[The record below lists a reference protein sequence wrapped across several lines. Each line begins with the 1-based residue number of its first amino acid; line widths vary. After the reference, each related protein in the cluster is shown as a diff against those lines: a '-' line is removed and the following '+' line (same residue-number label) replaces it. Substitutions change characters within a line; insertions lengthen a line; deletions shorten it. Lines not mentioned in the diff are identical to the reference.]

1 MFIIKAEAARWKFRN
16 FQESRNPTLAF
27 DPLILTTSLA
37 VAGVLVALFLVL
49 SVRKYPKGN
58 EKMIEIWNAIR
69 EGSNAYL
76 KRQFRTI
83 TIIAII
89 ISLVILAAFSAT
101 VNFTYGGEIA
111 LSFLLG
117 VAFSLFAAYVALYSA
132 TNANVRSTAAA
143 EKSTYEALKVATL
156 GGGALG
162 LAVISMSLLGL
173 SILYAAF
180 RDPGVLAGF
189 GFGASLAALFA
200 QLGGGIFTKSADVGA
215 DLVGKVE
222 ENFPEDDPR
231 NPAAIADNVGDN
243 VGDEAGRG
251 ADLFESLTAENLGG
265 MIIGLIVSII
275 IFNGVIN
282 PYYVTMPLIVRSL
295 GIIATFVGL
304 AVAVLEKKFKNPIKP
319 TRDGLLVASLIAAI
333 LMFVATWYVFGPSG
347 LTPSGSALGAY
358 ALYGCMLS
366 GLAAGLLIV
375 VYTEFYTGSEAKP
388 VITIAER
395 SKSGPA
401 LTIMSGNA
409 VGMISSGLPVITV
422 AVAPL
427 ISFWLGEQFSGF
439 SGLLPALSNDPFLGG
454 GYRTTM
460 AAMGMLST
468 AGIVLTMDGL
478 GPIVDNAGG
487 IAEMS
492 GAPEVIRERIE
503 PLDAL
508 GNTTKALTKGY
519 AMGSAALASLL
530 LFQAFVLEVA
540 RYQAKILDLTTI
552 TAAQATLLGTKL
564 SSLGTSLAL
573 NHPDVVIGALIGAM
587 LPFVFS
593 GTAINA
599 VSVGAYRMVE
609 EVRRQLREIP
619 GLRDGTAKPNYAAA
633 VDISTRTALRL
644 MVVPGAIPVV
654 APLVVGIFLG
664 WAAVGALVVG
674 ATLSAIPLAIMMM
687 WGGAAMD
694 NAKKYVEM
702 GHFGGKNTETH
713 AATVVGDTVGDPWK
727 DTAGPSLHILIKLLN
742 TISLVFVPLFLSAII
757 IL

>member
-16 FQESRNPTLAF
+16 FQESRNPGLAF

-37 VAGVLVALFLVL
+37 VAGVVAAIFLVL

-58 EKMIEIWNAIR
+58 EKMIAIWTAIR

-83 TIIAII
+83 AIIAII
-89 ISLVILAAFSAT
+89 ISLVIVAAFGAT
-101 VNFTYGGEIA
+101 VNFTYGSEIA
-111 LSFLLG
+111 FSFLLG

-162 LAVISMSLLGL
+162 LVVISMSLLGL
-173 SILYAAF
+173 SLLYAVF
-180 RDPGVLAGF
+180 GDPGVLAGF

-251 ADLFESLTAENLGG
+251 ADLFCSLTAENLGG

-275 IFNGVIN
+275 LFPGISSNNV
-282 PYYVTMPLIVRSL
+282 YYVTMPLIVRSL
-295 GIIATFVGL
+295 GIVATFVGL
-304 AVAVLEKKFKNPIKP
+304 AIAVFEKKFKNPIKP
-319 TRDGLLVASLIAAI
+319 TRDGLLVASVIAAI

-358 ALYGCMLS
+358 APYGCMIS

-422 AVAPL
+422 AIALL
-427 ISFWLGEQFSGF
+427 ISFWLGEQFAGF

-454 GYRTTM
+454 VYGTTM

-530 LFQAFVLEVA
+530 LFQAFVL
-540 RYQAKILDLTTI
+540 
-552 TAAQATLLGTKL
+552 
-564 SSLGTSLAL
+564 
-573 NHPDVVIGALIGAM
+573 
-587 LPFVFS
+587 
-593 GTAINA
+593 
-599 VSVGAYRMVE
+599 
-609 EVRRQLREIP
+609 
-619 GLRDGTAKPNYAAA
+619 
-633 VDISTRTALRL
+633 
-644 MVVPGAIPVV
+644 
-654 APLVVGIFLG
+654 
-664 WAAVGALVVG
+664 
-674 ATLSAIPLAIMMM
+674 
-687 WGGAAMD
+687 
-694 NAKKYVEM
+694 
-702 GHFGGKNTETH
+702 
-713 AATVVGDTVGDPWK
+713 
-727 DTAGPSLHILIKLLN
+727 
-742 TISLVFVPLFLSAII
+742 
-757 IL
+757 

>member
-1 MFIIKAEAARWKFRN
+1 
-16 FQESRNPTLAF
+16 LAF
-27 DPLILTTSLA
+27 DPLLLTTSLA
-37 VAGVLVALFLVL
+37 VVGVIASIILVL
-49 SVRKYPKGN
+49 SVKKYPTGN
-58 EKMIEIWNAIR
+58 EKMVAIWKAIM
-69 EGSNAYL
+69 EGANAYL

-83 TIIAII
+83 GIIAVIIAI
-89 ISLVILAAFSAT
+89 VILTAFSTTFT
-101 VNFTYGGEIA
+101 VTYSAEIA
-111 LSFLLG
+111 FSFLLG
-117 VAFSLFAAYVALYSA
+117 VTFSLVAAYIAMYSA

-143 EKSTYEALKVATL
+143 EQSTYLALKVATL

-275 IFNGVIN
+275 LFQGISV
-282 PYYVTMPLIVRSL
+282 YYVTMPLIVRSL

-304 AVAVLEKKFKNPIKP
+304 AVAIFEKKFKNPIKP
-319 TRDGLLVASLIAAI
+319 SRDGLLLASVVAAI
-333 LMFVATWYVFGPSG
+333 LMFIATWYVFGPSG
-347 LTPSGSALGAY
+347 LTPSGSALAAY
-358 ALYGCMLS
+358 ALYGCMVS

-375 VYTEFYTGSEAKP
+375 LYTEYYTGSEAKS

-401 LTIMSGNA
+401 LTIMSGTA

-422 AVAPL
+422 AITLL
-427 ISFWLGEQFSGF
+427 ISFGLGEQFAVQAGIT
-439 SGLLPALSNDPFLGG
+439 DTFLGG
-454 GYRTTM
+454 VYGTTM
-460 AAMGMLST
+460 ATMGMLST

-492 GAPEVIRERIE
+492 GAPVQVRERIE
-503 PLDAL
+503 PLDTL

-540 RYQAKILDLTTI
+540 RYQAKITDLTSI
-552 TAAQATLLGTKL
+552 TSAQAALLGTKL
-564 SSLGTSLAL
+564 SSLGSALAL
-573 NHPDVVIGALIGAM
+573 NHPDVVIGALIGGM

-609 EVRRQLREIP
+609 EVRRQFREIP
-619 GLRDGTAKPNYAAA
+619 GLREGTAKPNYAAA

-654 APLVVGIFLG
+654 APIVVGVFLG

-674 ATLSAIPLAIMMM
+674 ATISAIPLAIMMM

-694 NAKKYVEM
+694 NAKKYVEA

-742 TISLVFVPLFLSAII
+742 TISLVFIPLFLVALISLA
-757 IL
+757 

>member
-1 MFIIKAEAARWKFRN
+1 
-16 FQESRNPTLAF
+16 LAF
-27 DPLILTTSLA
+27 DPLLLTTSLA
-37 VAGVLVALFLVL
+37 IAGVAVAIYLVYAIK
-49 SVRKYPKGN
+49 KYPTGN
-58 EKMIEIWNAIR
+58 EKMVEIWKAIR
-69 EGSNAYL
+69 EGANAYL

-83 TIIAII
+83 AIIAI
-89 ISLVILAAFSAT
+89 VIALAIVAAFGAT
-101 VNFTYGGEIA
+101 ISFTYGGEIA
-111 LSFLLG
+111 FSFLLG
-117 VAFSLFAAYVALYSA
+117 VTFSLFAAYVAMYSA
-132 TNANVRSTAAA
+132 TNSNVRSTAAA
-143 EKSTYEALKVATL
+143 EKSTYHALKVATM

-162 LAVISMSLLGL
+162 LIVISMSLLGL
-173 SILYAAF
+173 SILYAVF
-180 RDPGVLAGF
+180 GDPGVLAGF

-265 MIIGLIVSII
+265 MIVGLIVSII
-275 IFNGVIN
+275 IFQGISGAT

-295 GIIATFVGL
+295 GIIATFIVL
-304 AVAVLEKKFKNPIKP
+304 AVAVYEKKFKNPIKP
-319 TRDGLLVASLIAAI
+319 TRDGLLVASVIAAI

-347 LTPSGSALGAY
+347 VTPSGSAFAAY
-358 ALYGCMLS
+358 ALYGCMVS

-375 VYTEFYTGSEAKP
+375 LYTEFYTGSEAKS
-388 VITIAER
+388 VVTIAKR
-395 SKSGPA
+395 SESGPA
-401 LTIMSGNA
+401 LTVMSGTA

-422 AVAPL
+422 AIAL
-427 ISFWLGEQFSGF
+427 LLSFGLGEQFA
-439 SGLLPALSNDPFLGG
+439 GLIPQLAGDPSKIFLGG
-454 GYRTTM
+454 VYGTTM
-460 AAMGMLST
+460 ATMGMLST

-492 GAPEVIRERIE
+492 GAPNEIRERID

-540 RYQAKILDLTTI
+540 RYQAGNVCVPTI
-552 TAAQATLLGTKL
+552 TTSCAGVLAVKL
-564 SSLGTSLAL
+564 SSLGASLAL
-573 NHPDVVIGALIGAM
+573 NHPDVVIGALVGAM
-587 LPFVFS
+587 LPFLFS

-599 VSVGAYRMVE
+599 VSVGSYRMVE
-609 EVRRQLREIP
+609 EVRKQLREIP
-619 GLRDGTAKPNYAAA
+619 GLREGRAKPDYARA

-654 APLVVGIFLG
+654 APILVGILLG

-694 NAKKYVEM
+694 NAKKYVEA
-702 GHFGGKNTETH
+702 GNFGGKNTETH

-742 TISLVFVPLFLSAII
+742 TISLVFIPLFLAAL
-757 IL
+757 ILL

>member
-1 MFIIKAEAARWKFRN
+1 
-16 FQESRNPTLAF
+16 LAF

-37 VAGVLVALFLVL
+37 VAGVVAAIFLVL

-58 EKMIEIWNAIR
+58 EKMIVIWTAIR

-83 TIIAII
+83 AIIAII
-89 ISLVILAAFSAT
+89 ISLVILVAFGAT
-101 VNFTYGGEIA
+101 VTFTYGGEIA

-162 LAVISMSLLGL
+162 LVVISMSLLGL
-173 SILYAAF
+173 SLLYAIF

-304 AVAVLEKKFKNPIKP
+304 AVAVFEKKFKNPIKP
-319 TRDGLLVASLIAAI
+319 TRDGLLAASAVAAI
-333 LMFVATWYVFGPSG
+333 LMFIATWYVFGP
-347 LTPSGSALGAY
+347 PASGSALAVY
-358 ALYGCMLS
+358 ALYGCMVS

-375 VYTEFYTGSEAKP
+375 VYTEFYTGSNAKP

-401 LTIMSGNA
+401 LTVMSGNA
-409 VGMISSGLPVITV
+409 VGLISSGLPVITV
-422 AVAPL
+422 AIVLL
-427 ISFWLGEQFSGF
+427 ISFGLGEQFA
-439 SGLLPALSNDPFLGG
+439 GLIPALAGNAFLGG
-454 GYRTTM
+454 VYGTTM
-460 AAMGMLST
+460 ATMGMLST

-492 GAPEVIRERIE
+492 GAPEIIRERIE

-540 RYQAKILDLTTI
+540 RYQAKIIDLTTI
-552 TAAQATLLGTKL
+552 TSAQATLLGTKL

-599 VSVGAYRMVE
+599 VSIGAYRMVE

-619 GLRDGTAKPNYAAA
+619 GLREGTAKPDYAAA

-654 APLVVGIFLG
+654 APLVVGVFLG

-674 ATLSAIPLAIMMM
+674 ATISAIPLAIMMM

-742 TISLVFVPLFLSAII
+742 TISLVFIPLFLAAII

>member
-1 MFIIKAEAARWKFRN
+1 
-16 FQESRNPTLAF
+16 LAF

-37 VAGVLVALFLVL
+37 VAGVIAAIFLVL

-58 EKMIEIWNAIR
+58 EKMIAIWTAIR

-83 TIIAII
+83 AIIAII
-89 ISLVILAAFSAT
+89 ISLVIVAAFGAT
-101 VNFTYGGEIA
+101 VNLTYGSEIG

-162 LAVISMSLLGL
+162 LVVISMSLLGL
-173 SILYAAF
+173 SLLYAVF
-180 RDPGVLAGF
+180 RDPGILAGF

-275 IFNGVIN
+275 LFQGIN

-295 GIIATFVGL
+295 GIVATFVGL
-304 AVAVLEKKFKNPIKP
+304 AVAVFEKKFKNPIKP
-319 TRDGLLVASLIAAI
+319 TRDGLLIASLVAAI

-422 AVAPL
+422 AIALL
-427 ISFWLGEQFSGF
+427 ISFWLGEQFAGF

-454 GYRTTM
+454 VYGTTM

-540 RYQAKILDLTTI
+540 RYQAKILDLTKI
-552 TAAQATLLGTKL
+552 SGAQAALLGTKL

-609 EVRRQLREIP
+609 EVRRQLKEIP
-619 GLRDGTAKPNYAAA
+619 GLREGTAKPNYAAA

-674 ATLSAIPLAIMMM
+674 ATISAIPLAIMMM

-713 AATVVGDTVGDPWK
+713 AATVVGVTVGDPWK

-742 TISLVFVPLFLSAII
+742 TISLVFIPLFLAAII

>member
-1 MFIIKAEAARWKFRN
+1 MVAIWK
-16 FQESRNPTLAF
+16 
-27 DPLILTTSLA
+27 
-37 VAGVLVALFLVL
+37 
-49 SVRKYPKGN
+49 
-58 EKMIEIWNAIR
+58 AIR
-69 EGSNAYL
+69 EGANAYL

-83 TIIAII
+83 AIIAII
-89 ISLVILAAFSAT
+89 IALVIVAAFGAT

-111 LSFLLG
+111 FSFLLG
-117 VAFSLFAAYVALYSA
+117 VAFSLFAAYIAMYSA
-132 TNANVRSTAAA
+132 TNSNVRSTAAA

-162 LAVISMSLLGL
+162 LIVISMSLLGL

-180 RDPGVLAGF
+180 GDPGVLAGF

-304 AVAVLEKKFKNPIKP
+304 AVAVFEKKFKNPIKP
-319 TRDGLLVASLIAAI
+319 TRDGLLVASVIAAI
-333 LMFVATWYVFGPSG
+333 LMFVATWYVFGPGG
-347 LTPSGSALGAY
+347 LSPSGSDLAAY
-358 ALYGCMLS
+358 ALYGCMVS

-375 VYTEFYTGSEAKP
+375 LYTEYYTGSEAKS

-401 LTIMSGNA
+401 LTIMSGSA

-422 AVAPL
+422 AITLL
-427 ISFWLGEQFSGF
+427 ISFGLGEQFASLAGI
-439 SGLLPALSNDPFLGG
+439 DKFLGG
-454 GYRTTM
+454 VYGTTM
-460 AAMGMLST
+460 ATMGMLST

-492 GAPEVIRERIE
+492 GAPPEIRDRIE

-540 RYQAKILDLTTI
+540 RYQARLFDLNKITPPDAIALGNSLTG
-552 TAAQATLLGTKL
+552 LGA
-564 SSLGTSLAL
+564 SLAL
-573 NHPDVVIGALIGAM
+573 NHPDVIIGALIGGM
-587 LPFVFS
+587 LPFLFS

-599 VSVGAYRMVE
+599 VAVGAYRMVE
-609 EVRRQLREIP
+609 EVRKQLREIP
-619 GLRDGTAKPNYAAA
+619 GLREGTARPDYARA

-644 MVVPGAIPVV
+644 MVAPGAIPVV
-654 APLVVGIFLG
+654 APIIVG
-664 WAAVGALVVG
+664 
-674 ATLSAIPLAIMMM
+674 
-687 WGGAAMD
+687 
-694 NAKKYVEM
+694 
-702 GHFGGKNTETH
+702 
-713 AATVVGDTVGDPWK
+713 
-727 DTAGPSLHILIKLLN
+727 
-742 TISLVFVPLFLSAII
+742 VF
-757 IL
+757 

>member
-1 MFIIKAEAARWKFRN
+1 M
-16 FQESRNPTLAF
+16 AF

-37 VAGVLVALFLVL
+37 VAGVVAAIFLVL

-58 EKMIEIWNAIR
+58 EKMIAIWTAIR

-83 TIIAII
+83 AIIAII
-89 ISLVILAAFSAT
+89 ISLVILAAFGAT
-101 VNFTYGGEIA
+101 INFTYGGEIA

-162 LAVISMSLLGL
+162 LVVISMSLLGL
-173 SILYAAF
+173 SLLYALF

-304 AVAVLEKKFKNPIKP
+304 AVAVVEKKFKNPIKP
-319 TRDGLLVASLIAAI
+319 TRDGLLVASFIAAI

-347 LTPSGSALGAY
+347 LTPSGNSQAAY
-358 ALYGCMLS
+358 ALFGCMLS

-375 VYTEFYTGSEAKP
+375 VYTEFYTGSNAKS

-422 AVAPL
+422 AVALL
-427 ISFWLGEQFSGF
+427 ISFWLGEQFARF
-439 SGLLPALSNDPFLGG
+439 SGLLPALNNDPFLGG
-454 GYRTTM
+454 VYGTTM

-540 RYQAKILDLTTI
+540 RYQAKIVDLTKISIDQVTGPNGL
-552 TAAQATLLGTKL
+552 ATKL
-564 SSLGTSLAL
+564 SGLGGSLAL

-619 GLRDGTAKPNYAAA
+619 GLREGTAKPNYAAA

-654 APLVVGIFLG
+654 APIVVGIFLG

-674 ATLSAIPLAIMMM
+674 ATISAIPLAIMMM

-742 TISLVFVPLFLSAII
+742 TISLVFIPLFLAWII
-757 IL
+757 VF

>member
-1 MFIIKAEAARWKFRN
+1 M
-16 FQESRNPTLAF
+16 SF
-27 DPLILTTSLA
+27 DPLLLTTSLA
-37 VAGVLVALFLVL
+37 VVGVIASVILVL
-49 SVRKYPKGN
+49 SVKKYPTGN
-58 EKMIEIWNAIR
+58 EKMVAIWKAIM
-69 EGSNAYL
+69 EGANAYL

-83 TIIAII
+83 GVIAII
-89 ISLVILAAFSAT
+89 IAFVILAAFST
-101 VNFTYGGEIA
+101 TFTLSYSAEIA
-111 LSFLLG
+111 FSFLLG
-117 VAFSLFAAYVALYSA
+117 VTFSLLAAYIAMYSA

-143 EKSTYEALKVATL
+143 EKSTYLALRVATL

-275 IFNGVIN
+275 LFQGISV
-282 PYYVTMPLIVRSL
+282 YYVTMPLIVRSL

-304 AVAVLEKKFKNPIKP
+304 AVAIFEKKFKNPIKP
-319 TRDGLLVASLIAAI
+319 TRDGLLVASVVAAI
-333 LMFVATWYVFGPSG
+333 LMFIATWYVFGPSG
-347 LTPSGSALGAY
+347 LTPSGTALAAY
-358 ALYGCMLS
+358 ALYGCMVS

-375 VYTEFYTGSEAKP
+375 LYTEYYTGSEAKS

-401 LTIMSGNA
+401 LTIMSGTA

-422 AVAPL
+422 AITLL
-427 ISFWLGEQFSGF
+427 ISFGLGEQFAVQAGIT
-439 SGLLPALSNDPFLGG
+439 DTFLGG
-454 GYRTTM
+454 VYGTTM
-460 AAMGMLST
+460 ATMGMLST

-492 GAPEVIRERIE
+492 GAPDVVRERIE
-503 PLDAL
+503 PLDTL

-540 RYQAKILDLTTI
+540 RYQAKITDLTTI
-552 TAAQATLLGTKL
+552 TSAQAVLLGTKL
-564 SSLGTSLAL
+564 SSLGSALAL

-609 EVRRQLREIP
+609 EVRRQFREIP
-619 GLRDGTAKPNYAAA
+619 GLREGTAKPNYAAA

-654 APLVVGIFLG
+654 APIVVGVFLG

-694 NAKKYVEM
+694 NAKKYVEA

-742 TISLVFVPLFLSAII
+742 TISLVFIPLFLVALISLA
-757 IL
+757 

>member
-1 MFIIKAEAARWKFRN
+1 M
-16 FQESRNPTLAF
+16 
-27 DPLILTTSLA
+27 
-37 VAGVLVALFLVL
+37 
-49 SVRKYPKGN
+49 
-58 EKMIEIWNAIR
+58 
-69 EGSNAYL
+69 
-76 KRQFRTI
+76 
-83 TIIAII
+83 
-89 ISLVILAAFSAT
+89 
-101 VNFTYGGEIA
+101 
-111 LSFLLG
+111 
-117 VAFSLFAAYVALYSA
+117 
-132 TNANVRSTAAA
+132 
-143 EKSTYEALKVATL
+143 
-156 GGGALG
+156 
-162 LAVISMSLLGL
+162 
-173 SILYAAF
+173 
-180 RDPGVLAGF
+180 
-189 GFGASLAALFA
+189 
-200 QLGGGIFTKSADVGA
+200 
-215 DLVGKVE
+215 VGKVE

-347 LTPSGSALGAY
+347 LTPSGSSQAAY

-375 VYTEFYTGSEAKP
+375 VYTEYYTGSNAKS

-422 AVAPL
+422 AVALL
-427 ISFWLGEQFSGF
+427 ISFWLGEQFARF
-439 SGLLPALSNDPFLGG
+439 SGLLPALNNDPFLGG
-454 GYRTTM
+454 VYGTTM

-540 RYQAKILDLTTI
+540 RYQAKIVDLTKI
-552 TAAQATLLGTKL
+552 TVDQVTGPNGLATKL
-564 SSLGTSLAL
+564 SVLGGSLAL

-599 VSVGAYRMVE
+599 VSIGAYRMVE

-619 GLRDGTAKPNYAAA
+619 GLREGTAKPNYAAA

-654 APLVVGIFLG
+654 APIIIGVFLG

-674 ATLSAIPLAIMMM
+674 ATISAIPLAIMMM

-742 TISLVFVPLFLSAII
+742 TISLVFIPLFLAAVII
-757 IL
+757 F

>member
-1 MFIIKAEAARWKFRN
+1 
-16 FQESRNPTLAF
+16 LAF

-37 VAGVLVALFLVL
+37 VIGVIAAIILVL
-49 SVRKYPKGN
+49 SVKKYPTGN
-58 EKMIEIWNAIR
+58 EKMIAIWKAIM

-83 TIIAII
+83 GIIAVII
-89 ISLVILAAFSAT
+89 TIVILAAFGGIFSL
-101 VNFTYGGEIA
+101 TYGAEIA
-111 LSFLLG
+111 FSFLLG
-117 VAFSLFAAYVALYSA
+117 VTFSLVAAYIAMYSA

-143 EKSTYEALKVATL
+143 EKSTYLALRVATL

-173 SILYAAF
+173 SLLYAAF
-180 RDPGVLAGF
+180 GDPGVLAGF

-275 IFNGVIN
+275 LFQGIS

-304 AVAVLEKKFKNPIKP
+304 AVAIFEKKFKNPIKP
-319 TRDGLLVASLIAAI
+319 TRDGLLVASVVAAI
-333 LMFVATWYVFGPSG
+333 LMFIATWYVFGPSG
-347 LTPSGSALGAY
+347 LTPSGSALAAY
-358 ALYGCMLS
+358 SLYGCMVS

-375 VYTEFYTGSEAKP
+375 LYTEYYTGSEAKS

-401 LTIMSGNA
+401 LTIMSGTA

-422 AVAPL
+422 AITLLV
-427 ISFWLGEQFSGF
+427 SFGLGEQFAVQAGIS
-439 SGLLPALSNDPFLGG
+439 DTFLGG
-454 GYRTTM
+454 VYGTTM
-460 AAMGMLST
+460 ATMGMLST

-492 GAPEVIRERIE
+492 GAPEEVRERIE
-503 PLDAL
+503 PLDTL

-540 RYQAKILDLTTI
+540 RYQAKMTDLTTI
-552 TAAQATLLGTKL
+552 TSAQAGLLATKL
-564 SSLGTSLAL
+564 SSLGSALAL

-609 EVRRQLREIP
+609 EVRRQFREIP
-619 GLRDGTAKPNYAAA
+619 GLREGTAKPNYAAA

-654 APLVVGIFLG
+654 APIVVGVFLG

-694 NAKKYVEM
+694 NAKKYVEA

-742 TISLVFVPLFLSAII
+742 TISLVFIPLFLAAII
-757 IL
+757 LL

>member
-1 MFIIKAEAARWKFRN
+1 
-16 FQESRNPTLAF
+16 LAF

-37 VAGVLVALFLVL
+37 VVGVIASMILVL
-49 SVRKYPKGN
+49 SVKKYPTGN
-58 EKMIEIWNAIR
+58 EKMIAIWKAIM

-83 TIIAII
+83 GIIAVIIAI
-89 ISLVILAAFSAT
+89 VIVAAFGGIFSL
-101 VNFTYGGEIA
+101 TYGAEIA
-111 LSFLLG
+111 FSFLLG
-117 VAFSLFAAYVALYSA
+117 VTFSLIAAYIAMYSA

-143 EKSTYEALKVATL
+143 ETSTYLALKVATL

-173 SILYAAF
+173 SLLYAAF
-180 RDPGVLAGF
+180 GDPGVLAGF

-275 IFNGVIN
+275 LFQGISV
-282 PYYVTMPLIVRSL
+282 YYVTMPLIVRSL

-304 AVAVLEKKFKNPIKP
+304 AVAIFEKKFKNPIKP
-319 TRDGLLVASLIAAI
+319 TRDGLLVASVVAAI
-333 LMFVATWYVFGPSG
+333 LMFIATWYVFGPSG
-347 LTPSGSALGAY
+347 VTPGGSALAAY
-358 ALYGCMLS
+358 ALYGCMVS

-375 VYTEFYTGSEAKP
+375 LYTEYYTGSGAKS

-401 LTIMSGNA
+401 LTIMSGTA

-422 AVAPL
+422 AITLL
-427 ISFWLGEQFSGF
+427 ISFALGEQFAV
-439 SGLLPALSNDPFLGG
+439 LAKINDTFLGG
-454 GYRTTM
+454 VYGTTM
-460 AAMGMLST
+460 ATMGMLST

-492 GAPEVIRERIE
+492 GAPDEVRERIE
-503 PLDAL
+503 PLDTL

-540 RYQAKILDLTTI
+540 RYQAKITDLTSI
-552 TAAQATLLGTKL
+552 TSAQATLLGTKL
-564 SSLGTSLAL
+564 SSLGSALAL

-609 EVRRQLREIP
+609 EVRRQFREIP
-619 GLRDGTAKPNYAAA
+619 GLREGTAKPNYAAA

-654 APLVVGIFLG
+654 APIVVGVFLG

-694 NAKKYVEM
+694 NAKKYVEA

-742 TISLVFVPLFLSAII
+742 TISLVFIPLFLAAL
-757 IL
+757 ILL

>member
-1 MFIIKAEAARWKFRN
+1 
-16 FQESRNPTLAF
+16 LAF

-37 VAGVLVALFLVL
+37 VAGVVAAIFLVL

-58 EKMIEIWNAIR
+58 EKMIAIWTAIR

-83 TIIAII
+83 AIIAII
-89 ISLVILAAFSAT
+89 ISLVILAAFGAT
-101 VNFTYGGEIA
+101 INFTYGGEIA

-117 VAFSLFAAYVALYSA
+117 VVFSLFAAYVALYSA

-162 LAVISMSLLGL
+162 LVVISMSLLGL
-173 SILYAAF
+173 SLLYAAF
-180 RDPGVLAGF
+180 GDPGVLAGF

-304 AVAVLEKKFKNPIKP
+304 AVAVFEKKFKNPIKP
-319 TRDGLLVASLIAAI
+319 TRDGLLVASVIAAI
-333 LMFVATWYVFGPSG
+333 LMFVATWYVFGPSA
-347 LTPSGSALGAY
+347 SGSALAVY
-358 ALYGCMLS
+358 ALYGCMVS

-375 VYTEFYTGSEAKP
+375 VYTEFYTGSNAKP

-401 LTIMSGNA
+401 LTVMSGNA
-409 VGMISSGLPVITV
+409 VGLISSGLPVITV
-422 AVAPL
+422 AVAL
-427 ISFWLGEQFSGF
+427 LVSFGLGEQFA
-439 SGLLPALSNDPFLGG
+439 GLIPALNGNPFLGG
-454 GYRTTM
+454 VYGTTM
-460 AAMGMLST
+460 ATMGMLST

-540 RYQAKILDLTTI
+540 RYQAGNLCVPTI
-552 TAAQATLLGTKL
+552 TSSCAATLATKL
-564 SSLGTSLAL
+564 SSLGALLAL

-619 GLRDGTAKPNYAAA
+619 GLREGTAKPNYAAA
-633 VDISTRTALRL
+633 VDISTKTALRL

-654 APLVVGIFLG
+654 APIVVGIFLG

-674 ATLSAIPLAIMMM
+674 ATISAIPLAIMMM

-742 TISLVFVPLFLSAII
+742 TISLVFIPLFLSAII
-757 IL
+757 IFH

>member
-1 MFIIKAEAARWKFRN
+1 M
-16 FQESRNPTLAF
+16 NPRLAF

-37 VAGVLVALFLVL
+37 VAGVIAAIFLVL

-58 EKMIEIWNAIR
+58 EKMIAIWTAIR

-83 TIIAII
+83 AIIAII
-89 ISLVILAAFSAT
+89 ISLVIIGAFGAT
-101 VNFTYGGEIA
+101 VNLTYGSEIG

-162 LAVISMSLLGL
+162 LVVISMSLLGL
-173 SILYAAF
+173 SLLYAVF
-180 RDPGVLAGF
+180 RDPGLLSGF

-215 DLVGKVE
+215 DPVGKVE

-275 IFNGVIN
+275 LFQGISV
-282 PYYVTMPLIVRSL
+282 YYVTMPLIVRSL

-304 AVAVLEKKFKNPIKP
+304 AGAIFEQKFKNPIKP
-319 TRDGLLVASLIAAI
+319 TRDGLLVSSLIAAI

-347 LTPSGSALGAY
+347 LTPSGSSLAAF

-422 AVAPL
+422 AVALL
-427 ISFWLGEQFSGF
+427 ISFWLGEQFARF
-439 SGLLPALSNDPFLGG
+439 SGLLPALNNDPFLGG
-454 GYRTTM
+454 VYGTTM

-540 RYQAKILDLTTI
+540 RYQAKIVELTKISIDQVTGPNGL
-552 TAAQATLLGTKL
+552 ATKL
-564 SSLGTSLAL
+564 SSLGGSLAL

-619 GLRDGTAKPNYAAA
+619 GLREGTAKPNYAAA
-633 VDISTRTALRL
+633 VDISTKTALGW
-644 MVVPGAIPVV
+644 MVVPGASPVV
-654 APLVVGIFLG
+654 APIVVGIFLG

-674 ATLSAIPLAIMMM
+674 ATISAIPLAIMMM

-713 AATVVGDTVGDPWK
+713 AATVVGDTVGDPWQ

-742 TISLVFVPLFLSAII
+742 TISLVFIPLFLAAII

>member
-1 MFIIKAEAARWKFRN
+1 
-16 FQESRNPTLAF
+16 LAF

-37 VAGVLVALFLVL
+37 VAGVVAAIFLVV

-58 EKMIEIWNAIR
+58 EKMIVIWTAIR

-89 ISLVILAAFSAT
+89 ISLVILAAFGAT
-101 VNFTYGGEIA
+101 VTFTYGGEIA

-162 LAVISMSLLGL
+162 LVVISMSLLGL
-173 SILYAAF
+173 SLLYALF

-347 LTPSGSALGAY
+347 LTPSGSSQAAY

-375 VYTEFYTGSEAKP
+375 VYTEYYTGSNAKS

-422 AVAPL
+422 AVALL
-427 ISFWLGEQFSGF
+427 ISFWLGEQFARF
-439 SGLLPALSNDPFLGG
+439 SGLLPALNNDPFLGG
-454 GYRTTM
+454 VYGTTM

-540 RYQAKILDLTTI
+540 RYQAKIVDLTKI
-552 TAAQATLLGTKL
+552 TVDQVTGPNGLATKL
-564 SSLGTSLAL
+564 SVLGGSLAL

-599 VSVGAYRMVE
+599 VSIGAYRMVE

-619 GLRDGTAKPNYAAA
+619 GLREGTAKPNYAAA

-654 APLVVGIFLG
+654 APIIIGVFLG

-674 ATLSAIPLAIMMM
+674 ATISAIPLAIMMM

-742 TISLVFVPLFLSAII
+742 TISLVFIPLFLAAII
-757 IL
+757 IF

>member
-1 MFIIKAEAARWKFRN
+1 
-16 FQESRNPTLAF
+16 LAF
-27 DPLILTTSLA
+27 DPLLLTTSLA
-37 VAGVLVALFLVL
+37 VVGVIASIILVL
-49 SVRKYPKGN
+49 SVKKYPTGN
-58 EKMIEIWNAIR
+58 EKMIAIWKAIM
-69 EGSNAYL
+69 EGANAYL

-83 TIIAII
+83 GVIAVIIAF
-89 ISLVILAAFSAT
+89 VILAAFSAIFT
-101 VNFTYGGEIA
+101 VSYAAEIA
-111 LSFLLG
+111 FSFLLG
-117 VAFSLFAAYVALYSA
+117 VTFSLIAAYIAMYSA

-143 EKSTYEALKVATL
+143 EKSTYLALKVATL

-275 IFNGVIN
+275 LFGGTSVYSSVSA
-282 PYYVTMPLIVRSL
+282 YYVTMPLIVRSL
-295 GIIATFVGL
+295 GIVATFVGL
-304 AVAVLEKKFKNPIKP
+304 AVAVYEKKFKNPIKP
-319 TRDGLLVASLIAAI
+319 TRDGLVIASAVAAI

-347 LTPSGSALGAY
+347 LTPSGSSLAAF
-358 ALYGCMLS
+358 ALYGCMVS

-375 VYTEFYTGSEAKP
+375 IYTEFYTGSEAKS

-401 LTIMSGNA
+401 LTIMSGTA

-422 AVAPL
+422 AITLL
-427 ISFWLGEQFSGF
+427 ISFGLGEQFASLAGI
-439 SGLLPALSNDPFLGG
+439 DKFLGG
-454 GYRTTM
+454 VYGTTM
-460 AAMGMLST
+460 ATMGMLST

-492 GAPEVIRERIE
+492 GAPDEIRERIE
-503 PLDAL
+503 PLDTL

-540 RYQAKILDLTTI
+540 RYQAKITDLTTI
-552 TAAQATLLGTKL
+552 TSAQAVLLGTKL
-564 SSLGTSLAL
+564 SSLGSALAL
-573 NHPDVVIGALIGAM
+573 NHPDVVIGALIGGM

-609 EVRRQLREIP
+609 EVRRQFREIP
-619 GLRDGTAKPNYAAA
+619 GLREGTAKPNYAAA

-654 APLVVGIFLG
+654 APIVVGVFLG

-694 NAKKYVEM
+694 NAKKYVEA

-742 TISLVFVPLFLSAII
+742 TISLVFIPLFLVALISLA
-757 IL
+757 

>member
-1 MFIIKAEAARWKFRN
+1 
-16 FQESRNPTLAF
+16 
-27 DPLILTTSLA
+27 
-37 VAGVLVALFLVL
+37 
-49 SVRKYPKGN
+49 
-58 EKMIEIWNAIR
+58 MIAIWTAIR

-83 TIIAII
+83 AIIAII
-89 ISLVILAAFSAT
+89 ISLVIVAAFGAT
-101 VNFTYGGEIA
+101 VNFTYGSEIG

-162 LAVISMSLLGL
+162 LVVISMSLLGL
-173 SILYAAF
+173 SLLYAVF

-275 IFNGVIN
+275 LFQGIN
-282 PYYVTMPLIVRSL
+282 VYYVTMPLIVRSL
-295 GIIATFVGL
+295 GIVATFVGL
-304 AVAVLEKKFKNPIKP
+304 AVAVFEKKFKNPIKP
-319 TRDGLLVASLIAAI
+319 TRDGLLVASVIAAI

-422 AVAPL
+422 AVAFL
-427 ISFWLGEQFSGF
+427 ISFWLGEQFASLAGI
-439 SGLLPALSNDPFLGG
+439 DKFLGG
-454 GYRTTM
+454 VYGTTM
-460 AAMGMLST
+460 ATMGMLST
-468 AGIVLTMDGL
+468 AGIVLTMDG
-478 GPIVDNAGG
+478 
-487 IAEMS
+487 
-492 GAPEVIRERIE
+492 
-503 PLDAL
+503 
-508 GNTTKALTKGY
+508 
-519 AMGSAALASLL
+519 
-530 LFQAFVLEVA
+530 
-540 RYQAKILDLTTI
+540 
-552 TAAQATLLGTKL
+552 
-564 SSLGTSLAL
+564 
-573 NHPDVVIGALIGAM
+573 
-587 LPFVFS
+587 
-593 GTAINA
+593 
-599 VSVGAYRMVE
+599 
-609 EVRRQLREIP
+609 
-619 GLRDGTAKPNYAAA
+619 
-633 VDISTRTALRL
+633 
-644 MVVPGAIPVV
+644 
-654 APLVVGIFLG
+654 
-664 WAAVGALVVG
+664 
-674 ATLSAIPLAIMMM
+674 
-687 WGGAAMD
+687 
-694 NAKKYVEM
+694 
-702 GHFGGKNTETH
+702 
-713 AATVVGDTVGDPWK
+713 
-727 DTAGPSLHILIKLLN
+727 
-742 TISLVFVPLFLSAII
+742 
-757 IL
+757 

>member
-1 MFIIKAEAARWKFRN
+1 
-16 FQESRNPTLAF
+16 LAF
-27 DPLILTTSLA
+27 DPLLLTTSLA
-37 VAGVLVALFLVL
+37 VVGVIASIILVL
-49 SVRKYPKGN
+49 SVKKYPTGN
-58 EKMIEIWNAIR
+58 EKMVAIWKAIM
-69 EGSNAYL
+69 EGANAYL

-83 TIIAII
+83 GIIAVIIAI
-89 ISLVILAAFSAT
+89 VILTAFSTTFT
-101 VNFTYGGEIA
+101 VTYSAEIA
-111 LSFLLG
+111 FSFLLG
-117 VAFSLFAAYVALYSA
+117 VTFSLVAAYIAMYSA

-143 EKSTYEALKVATL
+143 EQSTYLALKVATL

-275 IFNGVIN
+275 LFQGISV
-282 PYYVTMPLIVRSL
+282 YYVTMPLIVRSL

-304 AVAVLEKKFKNPIKP
+304 AVAIFEKKFKNPIKP
-319 TRDGLLVASLIAAI
+319 TRDGLLVASVAAAI
-333 LMFVATWYVFGPSG
+333 LMFIATWYVFGPSG
-347 LTPSGSALGAY
+347 LTPSGSALAAY
-358 ALYGCMLS
+358 ALYGCMVS

-375 VYTEFYTGSEAKP
+375 LYTEYYTGSEAKS

-401 LTIMSGNA
+401 LTIMSGTA

-422 AVAPL
+422 AITLL
-427 ISFWLGEQFSGF
+427 ISFGLGEQFATQAGIT
-439 SGLLPALSNDPFLGG
+439 DTFLGG
-454 GYRTTM
+454 VYGTTM
-460 AAMGMLST
+460 ATMGMLST

-492 GAPEVIRERIE
+492 GAPVQVRERIE
-503 PLDAL
+503 PLDTL

-540 RYQAKILDLTTI
+540 RYQAKITDLTTI
-552 TAAQATLLGTKL
+552 TSAQAALLGTKL
-564 SSLGTSLAL
+564 SSLGSALAL
-573 NHPDVVIGALIGAM
+573 NHPDVVIGALIGGM

-609 EVRRQLREIP
+609 EVRRQFREIP
-619 GLRDGTAKPNYAAA
+619 GLREGTAKPNYAAA

-654 APLVVGIFLG
+654 APIVVGVFLG

-694 NAKKYVEM
+694 NAKKYVEA

-742 TISLVFVPLFLSAII
+742 TISLVFIPLFLVALISLA
-757 IL
+757 

>member
-1 MFIIKAEAARWKFRN
+1 
-16 FQESRNPTLAF
+16 LAF

-37 VAGVLVALFLVL
+37 VAGVIAAIFLVL

-58 EKMIEIWNAIR
+58 EKMIAIWTAIR

-83 TIIAII
+83 AIIAII
-89 ISLVILAAFSAT
+89 IALVIVAAFGAT
-101 VNFTYGGEIA
+101 VNFTYGGEIG

-162 LAVISMSLLGL
+162 LVVISMSLLGL
-173 SILYAAF
+173 SLLYAIF

-304 AVAVLEKKFKNPIKP
+304 AVAVFEKKFKNPIKP
-319 TRDGLLVASLIAAI
+319 TRDGLLVASVVAAI
-333 LMFVATWYVFGPSG
+333 LMFIATWYVFGPSA
-347 LTPSGSALGAY
+347 SGSALAVY
-358 ALYGCMLS
+358 ALYGCMVS

-375 VYTEFYTGSEAKP
+375 VYTEFYTGSNAKS

-401 LTIMSGNA
+401 LTVMSGNA
-409 VGMISSGLPVITV
+409 VGLISSGLPVITV
-422 AVAPL
+422 AIALL
-427 ISFWLGEQFSGF
+427 ISFGLGEQFA
-439 SGLLPALSNDPFLGG
+439 GLIPALAGNAFLGG
-454 GYRTTM
+454 VYGTTM
-460 AAMGMLST
+460 ATMGMLST

-492 GAPEVIRERIE
+492 GAPEIIRERIE

-540 RYQAKILDLTTI
+540 RYQAKIIDLTTI
-552 TAAQATLLGTKL
+552 TSAQASLLGTKL
-564 SSLGTSLAL
+564 SSLGASLAL

-599 VSVGAYRMVE
+599 VSIGAYRMVE

-619 GLRDGTAKPNYAAA
+619 GLREGTAKPNYAAA

-674 ATLSAIPLAIMMM
+674 ATISAIPLAIMMM

-694 NAKKYVEM
+694 NA
-702 GHFGGKNTETH
+702 KNTETH

-742 TISLVFVPLFLSAII
+742 TISLVFIPLFLAAII

>member
-1 MFIIKAEAARWKFRN
+1 M
-16 FQESRNPTLAF
+16 AF
-27 DPLILTTSLA
+27 DPLLLTTTLAIAGVA
-37 VAGVLVALFLVL
+37 VAMYIVY
-49 SVRKYPKGN
+49 SIRKYPTGN
-58 EKMIEIWNAIR
+58 EKMVAIWKAIR
-69 EGSNAYL
+69 EGANAYL
-76 KRQFRTI
+76 RRQFRTI
-83 TIIAII
+83 AIIGIIIA
-89 ISLVILAAFSAT
+89 LVIVAT
-101 VNFTYGGEIA
+101 FGATINITYGGEIA
-111 LSFLLG
+111 FSFLLG
-117 VAFSLFAAYVALYSA
+117 VTFSLFAAYIAMYSA
-132 TNANVRSTAAA
+132 TNSNVRSTAAA

-162 LAVISMSLLGL
+162 LIVISMSLLGL

-180 RDPGVLAGF
+180 GDPGVLAGF

-265 MIIGLIVSII
+265 MIIGLIVAII
-275 IFNGVIN
+275 LFGGTAAFSTAGR
-282 PYYVTMPLIVRSL
+282 YYVTMPLIVRSL
-295 GIIATFVGL
+295 GILATFIGL
-304 AVAVLEKKFKNPIKP
+304 GVAVYEKKFKNPIKP
-319 TRDGLLVASLIAAI
+319 TRDGLLVASAVAAV
-333 LMFVATWYVFGPSG
+333 LMFIATWYVFGPSG
-347 LTPSGSALGAY
+347 LTPSGSTLAAL

-375 VYTEFYTGSEAKP
+375 LYTEYYTGSEAKS

-401 LTIMSGNA
+401 LTIMSGTA

-422 AVAPL
+422 AISLL
-427 ISFWLGEQFSGF
+427 ISFALGEQFAG
-439 SGLLPALSNDPFLGG
+439 LSNIDKFLGG
-454 GYRTTM
+454 VYGTTM
-460 AAMGMLST
+460 ATMGMLST

-492 GAPEVIRERIE
+492 GAPEEIRERID

-540 RYQAKILDLTTI
+540 RYQAGSLCVPSI
-552 TAAQATLLGTKL
+552 TDSCAGVLATKL
-564 SSLGTSLAL
+564 SALGTSLAL
-573 NHPDVVIGALIGAM
+573 NHPDVIIGALIGAM
-587 LPFVFS
+587 LPFLFS

-599 VSVGAYRMVE
+599 VSVGSYRMVE

-619 GLRDGTAKPNYAAA
+619 GLREGTTKPNYAAA

-644 MVVPGAIPVV
+644 MVVPGVIPVI
-654 APLVVGIFLG
+654 APIVVGIFLG
-664 WAAVGALVVG
+664 WPAVGALVVG
-674 ATLSAIPLAIMMM
+674 ASLSAIPLAIMMM

-694 NAKKYVEM
+694 NAKKYIEA
-702 GHFGGKNTETH
+702 GHLGGKNTETH

-742 TISLVFVPLFLSAII
+742 TISLVFIPLFLAAL
-757 IL
+757 ILL

>member
-1 MFIIKAEAARWKFRN
+1 M
-16 FQESRNPTLAF
+16 AF
-27 DPLILTTSLA
+27 DPLLLTTSLA
-37 VAGVLVALFLVL
+37 IAGVAVAIYIVYAI
-49 SVRKYPKGN
+49 RRYPTGN
-58 EKMIEIWNAIR
+58 EKMVAIWKAIR
-69 EGSNAYL
+69 EGANAYL

-83 TIIAII
+83 AIIAV
-89 ISLVILAAFSAT
+89 VIAAVIVAAFGAT

-111 LSFLLG
+111 FSFLLG
-117 VAFSLFAAYVALYSA
+117 VSFSLFAAYIAMYSA
-132 TNANVRSTAAA
+132 TNSNVRSTAAA
-143 EKSTYEALKVATL
+143 EKSTYEALKVATM

-162 LAVISMSLLGL
+162 LIVISMSLLGL
-173 SILYAAF
+173 SVLYAAF
-180 RDPGVLAGF
+180 GDPGVLAGF

-275 IFNGVIN
+275 IFGGIN

-295 GIIATFVGL
+295 GIVATFVGL
-304 AVAVLEKKFKNPIKP
+304 AVAIFEKKFKNPIKP
-319 TRDGLLVASLIAAI
+319 TRDGLIVASVIAAV
-333 LMFVATWYVFGPSG
+333 LMFVATWYVFGPAG
-347 LTPSGSALGAY
+347 LTSSGSALAVF

-366 GLAAGLLIV
+366 GLFSGLLIV
-375 VYTEFYTGSEAKP
+375 LYTEFYTGSEAKS
-388 VITIAER
+388 VVTIAQR
-395 SKSGPA
+395 SESGPA
-401 LTIMSGNA
+401 LTVMSGTA

-422 AVAPL
+422 AIALL
-427 ISFWLGEQFSGF
+427 ISFGLGEQFA
-439 SGLLPALSNDPFLGG
+439 GLIPALQNNPFLGG
-454 GYRTTM
+454 VYGTTM
-460 AAMGMLST
+460 ATMGMLST

-492 GAPEVIRERIE
+492 GAKEEIRERID

-540 RYQAKILDLTTI
+540 RYKAGAVCVPLITTSCADVLKTALTN
-552 TAAQATLLGTKL
+552 LGGL
-564 SSLGTSLAL
+564 LAL
-573 NHPDVVIGALIGAM
+573 NHPDVVIGALIGGM

-599 VSVGAYRMVE
+599 VSIGAYRMVE
-609 EVRRQLREIP
+609 EVRKQLREIP
-619 GLRDGTAKPNYAAA
+619 GLREGTARPNYARA

-644 MVVPGAIPVV
+644 MVVPGAIPIV
-654 APLVVGIFLG
+654 APIVVGLFLG

-694 NAKKYVEM
+694 NAKKYVEA
-702 GHFGGKNTETH
+702 GHLGGKNTETH

-742 TISLVFVPLFLSAII
+742 TISLVFIPLFLTAIVVFH
-757 IL
+757 

>member
-1 MFIIKAEAARWKFRN
+1 
-16 FQESRNPTLAF
+16 LAF

-37 VAGVLVALFLVL
+37 VAGVIAAIFLVL

-58 EKMIEIWNAIR
+58 EKMIAIWTAIR

-83 TIIAII
+83 AIIAII
-89 ISLVILAAFSAT
+89 ISLVIVVAFGAT

-162 LAVISMSLLGL
+162 LVVISMSLLGL
-173 SILYAAF
+173 SLLYAVF

-304 AVAVLEKKFKNPIKP
+304 AIAVLEKKFKNPIEP

-333 LMFVATWYVFGPSG
+333 LMFIATWYVFGPSG
-347 LTPSGSALGAY
+347 LTPSGNSQAAY
-358 ALYGCMLS
+358 ALFGCMLS

-375 VYTEFYTGSEAKP
+375 VYTEYYTGSNAKS

-422 AVAPL
+422 AVALL
-427 ISFWLGEQFSGF
+427 ISFWLGEQFARL
-439 SGLLPALSNDPFLGG
+439 SGLLPALNNDPFLGG
-454 GYRTTM
+454 VYGTTM

-540 RYQAKILDLTTI
+540 RYQAKIVDLTKITI
-552 TAAQATLLGTKL
+552 DQVTGPNGLATKL
-564 SSLGTSLAL
+564 SSLGGGLAL

-619 GLRDGTAKPNYAAA
+619 GLREGTAKPNYAAA

-654 APLVVGIFLG
+654 APIVVGVFLG

-674 ATLSAIPLAIMMM
+674 ATISAIPLAIMMM

-742 TISLVFVPLFLSAII
+742 TISLVFIPLFLAAII
-757 IL
+757 VL

>member
-1 MFIIKAEAARWKFRN
+1 
-16 FQESRNPTLAF
+16 LAF

-37 VAGVLVALFLVL
+37 VAGVIAAIFLVL

-58 EKMIEIWNAIR
+58 EKMIAIWTAIR

-83 TIIAII
+83 AIIAII
-89 ISLVILAAFSAT
+89 ISLVIVGAFGAT
-101 VNFTYGGEIA
+101 VNFTYGSEIG

-162 LAVISMSLLGL
+162 LVVISMSLLGL
-173 SILYAAF
+173 SLLYAIF
-180 RDPGVLAGF
+180 RDPGILAGF

-275 IFNGVIN
+275 LFQGIN
-282 PYYVTMPLIVRSL
+282 VYYVTMPLIVRSL
-295 GIIATFVGL
+295 GIVATFVGL
-304 AVAVLEKKFKNPIKP
+304 AIAVFEKKFKNPIKP
-319 TRDGLLVASLIAAI
+319 TRDGLLVASVIAAI

-422 AVAPL
+422 AVALL
-427 ISFWLGEQFSGF
+427 ISFWLGEQFAGF

-454 GYRTTM
+454 VYGTTM

-492 GAPEVIRERIE
+492 GAPEIIRERIE

-552 TAAQATLLGTKL
+552 TGAQATLLGAKL

-619 GLRDGTAKPNYAAA
+619 GLREGTAKPNYAAA

-654 APLVVGIFLG
+654 APLVVGVFLG

-674 ATLSAIPLAIMMM
+674 ATISAIPLAIMMM

-742 TISLVFVPLFLSAII
+742 TISLVFIPLFLAAII

>member
-1 MFIIKAEAARWKFRN
+1 
-16 FQESRNPTLAF
+16 LAF

-37 VAGVLVALFLVL
+37 VAGVVAAIFLVL

-58 EKMIEIWNAIR
+58 EKMIAIWTAIR

-83 TIIAII
+83 AIIAII
-89 ISLVILAAFSAT
+89 ISLVILAAFGAT
-101 VNFTYGGEIA
+101 INFTYGGEIA

-162 LAVISMSLLGL
+162 LVVISMSLLGL
-173 SILYAAF
+173 SLLYALF

-347 LTPSGSALGAY
+347 LTPSGSSQAAY

-375 VYTEFYTGSEAKP
+375 VYTEYYTGSNAKS

-422 AVAPL
+422 AVALL
-427 ISFWLGEQFSGF
+427 ISFWLGEQFARF
-439 SGLLPALSNDPFLGG
+439 SGLLPALNNDPFLGG
-454 GYRTTM
+454 VYGTTM

-540 RYQAKILDLTTI
+540 RYQAKIVDLTKI
-552 TAAQATLLGTKL
+552 TVDQVTGPNGLATKL
-564 SSLGTSLAL
+564 SVLGGSLAL

-599 VSVGAYRMVE
+599 VRIEAYRMVE

-619 GLRDGTAKPNYAAA
+619 GLREGTAKPNYAAA

-654 APLVVGIFLG
+654 APIIVGVFLG

-674 ATLSAIPLAIMMM
+674 ATISAIPLAIMMM

-742 TISLVFVPLFLSAII
+742 TISLVFIPLFLAAII

>member
-1 MFIIKAEAARWKFRN
+1 MIGIWK
-16 FQESRNPTLAF
+16 
-27 DPLILTTSLA
+27 
-37 VAGVLVALFLVL
+37 
-49 SVRKYPKGN
+49 
-58 EKMIEIWNAIR
+58 AIR

-83 TIIAII
+83 AIIAII
-89 ISLVILAAFSAT
+89 ISLVILAAFGAT
-101 VNFTYGGEIA
+101 INFTYGSEIA

-117 VAFSLFAAYVALYSA
+117 
-132 TNANVRSTAAA
+132 
-143 EKSTYEALKVATL
+143 
-156 GGGALG
+156 
-162 LAVISMSLLGL
+162 L
-173 SILYAAF
+173 SHLYALI

-304 AVAVLEKKFKNPIKP
+304 AVAVFEKKFKNPIKP
-319 TRDGLLVASLIAAI
+319 TRDGLLVASVIAAI

-347 LTPSGSALGAY
+347 LTPSGSALAAY
-358 ALYGCMLS
+358 ALYGCMVS

-375 VYTEFYTGSEAKP
+375 IYTEFYTGSEAKP

-409 VGMISSGLPVITV
+409 VGMISSGLPVVTV
-422 AVAPL
+422 AVVLL
-427 ISFWLGEQFSGF
+427 ISFWLGEQFAGF

-454 GYRTTM
+454 VYGTTM
-460 AAMGMLST
+460 ATMGMLST

-540 RYQAKILDLTTI
+540 RYKAGIINL
-552 TAAQATLLGTKL
+552 
-564 SSLGTSLAL
+564 TSLASNPSLAVTLGTQLSGLGTFLAL
-573 NHPDVVIGALIGAM
+573 NRPDVIIGALIGGM

-619 GLRDGTAKPNYAAA
+619 GLREGTAKPDYARA

-644 MVVPGAIPVV
+644 MVVPGIIPVV
-654 APLVVGIFLG
+654 APIVVGVFLG
-664 WAAVGALVVG
+664 WTAVGALVVG
-674 ATLSAIPLAIMMM
+674 ATISAIPLAIMMM

-694 NAKKYVEM
+694 NAKKYVES

-742 TISLVFVPLFLSAII
+742 TISLVFIPLFLVALISLA
-757 IL
+757 

>member
-1 MFIIKAEAARWKFRN
+1 M
-16 FQESRNPTLAF
+16 AF
-27 DPLILTTSLA
+27 DPLILTTALA
-37 VAGVLVALFLVL
+37 VAGVLAAIFLVL

-58 EKMIEIWNAIR
+58 EKMIAIWTAIR

-83 TIIAII
+83 AIIAII
-89 ISLVILAAFSAT
+89 ISLVIVAAFGAT
-101 VNFTYGGEIA
+101 VNFTYGSEIG

-162 LAVISMSLLGL
+162 LVVISMSLLGL
-173 SILYAAF
+173 SLLYAIF
-180 RDPGVLAGF
+180 RDPGILAGF

-275 IFNGVIN
+275 LFQGIN
-282 PYYVTMPLIVRSL
+282 VYYVTMPLIVRSL
-295 GIIATFVGL
+295 GIVATFVGL
-304 AVAVLEKKFKNPIKP
+304 AVAVFEKKFKNPIKP
-319 TRDGLLVASLIAAI
+319 TRDGLLVASVIAAI

-422 AVAPL
+422 AVALL
-427 ISFWLGEQFSGF
+427 ISFWLGEQFAGF

-454 GYRTTM
+454 VYGTTM

-492 GAPEVIRERIE
+492 GAPEIIRERIE

-552 TAAQATLLGTKL
+552 TGAQATLLGTKL

-619 GLRDGTAKPNYAAA
+619 GLREGTAKPNYAAA

-654 APLVVGIFLG
+654 APLVVGVFLG

-674 ATLSAIPLAIMMM
+674 ATISAIPLAIMMM

-742 TISLVFVPLFLSAII
+742 TISLVFIPLFLAAII

>member
-1 MFIIKAEAARWKFRN
+1 
-16 FQESRNPTLAF
+16 
-27 DPLILTTSLA
+27 
-37 VAGVLVALFLVL
+37 
-49 SVRKYPKGN
+49 
-58 EKMIEIWNAIR
+58 
-69 EGSNAYL
+69 
-76 KRQFRTI
+76 
-83 TIIAII
+83 
-89 ISLVILAAFSAT
+89 
-101 VNFTYGGEIA
+101 
-111 LSFLLG
+111 
-117 VAFSLFAAYVALYSA
+117 
-132 TNANVRSTAAA
+132 
-143 EKSTYEALKVATL
+143 
-156 GGGALG
+156 
-162 LAVISMSLLGL
+162 MSLLGL
-173 SILYAAF
+173 SLLYAVF
-180 RDPGVLAGF
+180 GDPGVLAGF

-304 AVAVLEKKFKNPIKP
+304 AVAVFEKKFKNPIKP
-319 TRDGLLVASLIAAI
+319 TRDGLLVASMIAAV
-333 LMFVATWYVFGPSG
+333 LMFIATWYVFGPSG
-347 LTPSGSALGAY
+347 LTLSGSALAAY
-358 ALYGCMLS
+358 ALFGCMLS

-375 VYTEFYTGSEAKP
+375 VYTEFYTGSNAKP

-409 VGMISSGLPVITV
+409 VGLISSGLPVITV
-422 AVAPL
+422 AIALL
-427 ISFWLGEQFSGF
+427 ISFWLGEQFA
-439 SGLLPALSNDPFLGG
+439 GLVPALSGNPFLGG
-454 GYRTTM
+454 VYGTTM
-460 AAMGMLST
+460 ATMGMLST

-540 RYQAKILDLTTI
+540 RYQLKLFDLKSI
-552 TAAQATLLGTKL
+552 TQTQANLLGTL
-564 SSLGTSLAL
+564 LNPSNVGSLAGSLAL
-573 NHPDVVIGALIGAM
+573 NHPDVIIGALIGAM

-599 VSVGAYRMVE
+599 VSIGAYRMVE

-619 GLRDGTAKPNYAAA
+619 GLREGTAKPNYAAA
-633 VDISTRTALRL
+633 VDISTKTALRL

-654 APLVVGIFLG
+654 APIVVGVFLG

-674 ATLSAIPLAIMMM
+674 ATISAIPLAIMMM

-742 TISLVFVPLFLSAII
+742 TISLVFIPLFLSAII
-757 IL
+757 IFH

>member
-1 MFIIKAEAARWKFRN
+1 
-16 FQESRNPTLAF
+16 LAF

-37 VAGVLVALFLVL
+37 VAGVVAAIFLVL

-58 EKMIEIWNAIR
+58 EKMIAIWTAIR

-83 TIIAII
+83 AIIAII
-89 ISLVILAAFSAT
+89 ISLVILAAFGAT
-101 VNFTYGGEIA
+101 INFTYGGEIA

-162 LAVISMSLLGL
+162 LVVISMSLLGL
-173 SILYAAF
+173 SLLYAAF
-180 RDPGVLAGF
+180 GDPGVLAGF

-304 AVAVLEKKFKNPIKP
+304 AVAVFEKKFKNPIKP
-319 TRDGLLVASLIAAI
+319 TRDGLLVASVIAAI
-333 LMFVATWYVFGPSG
+333 LMFVATWYVFGPSA
-347 LTPSGSALGAY
+347 SGSALAVY
-358 ALYGCMLS
+358 ALYGCMVS

-375 VYTEFYTGSEAKP
+375 VYTEFYTGSNAKP

-401 LTIMSGNA
+401 LTVMSGNA
-409 VGMISSGLPVITV
+409 VGLISSGLPVITV
-422 AVAPL
+422 AVAL
-427 ISFWLGEQFSGF
+427 LVSFGLGEQFAS
-439 SGLLPALSNDPFLGG
+439 LIPALNGNPFLGG
-454 GYRTTM
+454 VYGTTM
-460 AAMGMLST
+460 ATMGMLST

-540 RYQAKILDLTTI
+540 RYQAGNLCVPTI
-552 TAAQATLLGTKL
+552 TSSCAATLATKL
-564 SSLGTSLAL
+564 SSLGALLAL

-619 GLRDGTAKPNYAAA
+619 GLREGTAKPNYAAA
-633 VDISTRTALRL
+633 VDISTKTALRL

-654 APLVVGIFLG
+654 APIVVGIFLG

-674 ATLSAIPLAIMMM
+674 ATISAIPLAIMMM

-742 TISLVFVPLFLSAII
+742 TISLVFIPLFLSAII
-757 IL
+757 IFH

>member
-1 MFIIKAEAARWKFRN
+1 MDGRGQAAR
-16 FQESRNPTLAF
+16 A
-27 DPLILTTSLA
+27 TS
-37 VAGVLVALFLVL
+37 
-49 SVRKYPKGN
+49 YN
-58 EKMIEIWNAIR
+58 EKMIAIWTAIR

-83 TIIAII
+83 AIIAII
-89 ISLVILAAFSAT
+89 ISLVILAAFGAT
-101 VNFTYGGEIA
+101 INFTYGGEIA

-162 LAVISMSLLGL
+162 LVVISMSLLGL
-173 SILYAAF
+173 SLLYAAF

-304 AVAVLEKKFKNPIKP
+304 AVAVFEKKFKNPIKP
-319 TRDGLLVASLIAAI
+319 TRDGLLAASAVAAI
-333 LMFVATWYVFGPSG
+333 LMFIATWYVFGP
-347 LTPSGSALGAY
+347 PASGSALAVY
-358 ALYGCMLS
+358 ALYGCMVS

-375 VYTEFYTGSEAKP
+375 VYTEFYTGSNAKP

-401 LTIMSGNA
+401 LTVMSGNA
-409 VGMISSGLPVITV
+409 VGLISSGLPVITV
-422 AVAPL
+422 AVALL
-427 ISFWLGEQFSGF
+427 ISFGLGEQFA
-439 SGLLPALSNDPFLGG
+439 GLIPALNGNPFLGG
-454 GYRTTM
+454 VYGTTM
-460 AAMGMLST
+460 ATMGMLST

-487 IAEMS
+487 IAEMA

-540 RYQAKILDLTTI
+540 RYQAKIVDLTKISIDQVTGPNGL
-552 TAAQATLLGTKL
+552 ATKL
-564 SSLGTSLAL
+564 SSLGGSLAL

-619 GLRDGTAKPNYAAA
+619 GLREGTAKPNYAA
-633 VDISTRTALRL
+633 
-644 MVVPGAIPVV
+644 
-654 APLVVGIFLG
+654 
-664 WAAVGALVVG
+664 
-674 ATLSAIPLAIMMM
+674 
-687 WGGAAMD
+687 
-694 NAKKYVEM
+694 
-702 GHFGGKNTETH
+702 
-713 AATVVGDTVGDPWK
+713 
-727 DTAGPSLHILIKLLN
+727 
-742 TISLVFVPLFLSAII
+742 
-757 IL
+757 